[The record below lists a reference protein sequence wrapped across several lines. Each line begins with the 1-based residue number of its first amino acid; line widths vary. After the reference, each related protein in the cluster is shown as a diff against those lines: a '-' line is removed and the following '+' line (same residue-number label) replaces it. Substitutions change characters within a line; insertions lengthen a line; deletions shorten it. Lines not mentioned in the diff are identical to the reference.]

1 MTATRRT
8 ITFPDGHTVPALGQ
22 GTWFMGESQTRAKAE
37 VHALQAGIDAGLTLI
52 DTAEMY
58 ANGAAE
64 EIVGR
69 AIQGRRDQVFL
80 VSKVLPGNASRRG
93 VARACE
99 ASLRRLGTDR
109 IDLYLLHW
117 RGPHPLEETVQA
129 FEELV
134 GQGKIARWGVSNL
147 DSDEMH
153 ELAALPQGDRV
164 QTDQVLYNLG
174 RRGIEFD
181 LLPWCQS
188 RGIPVM
194 AYSPIEQ
201 GRLLHDP
208 TLKRV
213 GERHGITAAAAAL
226 AWVLRQPGVMAI
238 PKTGSQEHLKENLAC
253 LDVALTEK
261 DLAELDQ
268 AFPPPKRKRPLEM
281 L

>member
-1 MTATRRT
+1 MSNERT
-8 ITFPDGHTVPALGQ
+8 VTFPDGHTVPALGQ
-22 GTWFMGESQTRAKAE
+22 GTWFMGESPHRAAAE
-37 VHALQAGIDAGLTLI
+37 VRALQAGIDAGLTLV

-58 ANGAAE
+58 ANGTAE

-69 AIQGRRDQVFL
+69 AIQGRRDRVFL

-99 ASLRRLGTDR
+99 ASLRRLGVDR

-117 RGPHPLEETVQA
+117 RGPHPLADTIEA
-129 FEELV
+129 FEQLV
-134 GQGKIARWGVSNL
+134 DQGKIARWGVSNL
-147 DSDEMH
+147 DAKEMQ
-153 ELAALPQGDRV
+153 EVAGLPHGDRV

-181 LLPWCQS
+181 LLPWCQE
-188 RGIPVM
+188 RGIPIM

-208 TLKRV
+208 TLKQI
-213 GERHGITAAAAAL
+213 GERHGIAPAAVAL
-226 AWVLRQPGVMAI
+226 AWVLRQPGVIAI
-238 PKTGSQEHLKENLAC
+238 PKTASPDHLRQNLAC
-253 LDVALTEK
+253 LDVRLDDR

-268 AFPPPKRKRPLEM
+268 AFPPPKRRRPLEM